1 MKDSFDFCQTKTI
14 LQCLIIGQTLKKV
27 GLYLESE
34 CFSHGQMYVGTSRVG
49 SEKNLK
55 IFAPQNKTRNVVYRE
70 ALQ

>member
-1 MKDSFDFCQTKTI
+1 MKDSFDFCHTKTI
-14 LQCLIIGQTLKKV
+14 LQCLIIGQILKKV

-34 CFSHGQMYVGTSRVG
+34 CFSDGQLYVGASRVG

-55 IFAPQNKTRNVVYRE
+55 IFAPQKKTRNVVYRE